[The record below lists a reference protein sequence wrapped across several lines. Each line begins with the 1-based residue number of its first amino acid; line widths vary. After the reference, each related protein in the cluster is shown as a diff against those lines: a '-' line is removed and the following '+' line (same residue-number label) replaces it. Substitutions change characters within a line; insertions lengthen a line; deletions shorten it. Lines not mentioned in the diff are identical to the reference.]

1 MLNKTLKRVYRNLQ
15 GYLISRFNKY
25 PRNLRNFLSS
35 ILIRPTVYSCY
46 NYCIAGNF
54 WTVKFLEIL
63 EITDDI
69 QNYISEYS
77 LFLYLEIRILDG
89 SLEVL
94 ELTQ

>member
-1 MLNKTLKRVYRNLQ
+1 MLNKNLERVYRKLQ

-25 PRNLRNFLSS
+25 PRNPQNFLSS
-35 ILIRPTVYSCY
+35 KLIRPTV
-46 NYCIAGNF
+46 CIAGNF
-54 WTVKFLEIL
+54 WRVKFLEIL

-77 LFLYLEIRILDG
+77 LFLYLENRILDG

-94 ELTQ
+94 EVTQ